1 MSTMITE
8 LYKAL
13 IEAGSTADAAE
24 RAATAVADQEGLKQE
39 IKNAELRLEVKIAET
54 KADLIRWVVGVG
66 LLQTAM
72 IAALLIKLAP
82 H

>member
-13 IEAGSTADAAE
+13 VEAGSTPDSAE
-24 RAATAVADQEGLKQE
+24 RAATAVADQESLKQE

-54 KADLIRWVVGVG
+54 KSDLVRWVVGVG

-72 IAALLIKLAP
+72 IAALLLKLAP
-82 H
+82 V

>member
-1 MSTMITE
+1 MITE